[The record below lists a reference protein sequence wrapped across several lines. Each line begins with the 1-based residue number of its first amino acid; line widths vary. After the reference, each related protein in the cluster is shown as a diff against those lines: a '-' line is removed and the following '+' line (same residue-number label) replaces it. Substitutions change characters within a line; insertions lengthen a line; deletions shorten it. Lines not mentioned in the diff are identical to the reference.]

1 MIEYLLLL
9 VALLA
14 LSAFFSSSETA
25 YLSIEGVRLE
35 HERRRRLPGADR
47 AAALLAE
54 PRRLLASILVGNNL
68 VNTGAATVGAVI
80 AQELIG
86 GRGGLS
92 IVVATVAVTVLLVI
106 FGEIGPKSVA
116 LHHNMTVARYYSLPL
131 IWWSRLIAPAVA
143 ALDWLSRIWL
153 RIVGGAEE
161 AHSALSLGELRTAIV
176 QAREEGELEGQDTS
190 VLLGALRLGETQVRR
205 IMTPRPQIASIDSA
219 ATLEEAGRAFGEA
232 GFLRLPVRYGSA
244 DDYIGYLHGSDVVAE
259 LGRGN
264 RERRVR
270 EVMRDAPVESE
281 RASVQRVLT
290 AMQATGQ
297 HLMLL
302 IDEFGATTGL
312 VTLEDILELV
322 VGNIR
327 SETRAGSEPVPVRIA
342 GEEFVE
348 GRRGLTDLGAELEID
363 LSDEEAETVAGMLL
377 QRFRR
382 IPQAEESVDLYGYRW
397 TVAESDNR
405 RIRLVRFRKLNPI
418 QAHRD
423 DGDPRHDSRNDAARE
438 S

>member
-1 MIEYLLLL
+1 MIEYVLLLL
-9 VALLA
+9 ALLA

-35 HERRRRLPGADR
+35 HERQRRLPGADR
-47 AAALLAE
+47 AAGLLEE

-80 AQELIG
+80 AQELVG
-86 GRGGLS
+86 SSGGLS

-116 LHHNMTVARYYSLPL
+116 LHHNLTVARYYSLPL
-131 IWWSRLIAPAVA
+131 TWWSRLIAPAVV

-153 RIVGGAEE
+153 RIVGGEEE
-161 AHSALSLGELRTAIV
+161 AGSALSLGELRTAIV
-176 QAREEGELEGQDTS
+176 QARDEGELAGTDTS
-190 VLLGALRLGETQVRR
+190 VLLGALRLGETQIRR
-205 IMTPRPQIASIDSA
+205 IMTGRPQIASIDSS
-219 ATLEEAGRAFGEA
+219 ATLEEAGRAFGAA
-232 GFLRLPVRYGSA
+232 GFLRLPVRSGTA
-244 DDYIGYLHGSDVVAE
+244 DEYIGYLHGSDVVAE
-259 LGRGN
+259 LGRGH
-264 RERRVR
+264 RDRVVR
-270 EVMRDAPVESE
+270 DVMREPVFESE

-290 AMQATGQ
+290 QMQTTGH

-302 IDEFGATTGL
+302 IDEFGATSGL

-342 GEEFVE
+342 GEQFVE
-348 GRRGLTDLGAELEID
+348 GRRGLTDLGAQLEID
-363 LSDEEAETVAGMLL
+363 FSEEEAETVAGMLL
-377 QRFRR
+377 QRFHRV
-382 IPQAEESVDLYGYRW
+382 PQAEESIDLYGYRW
-397 TVAESDNR
+397 TVAESDSR
-405 RIRLVRFRKLNPI
+405 RVLLVRFRKLNPI
-418 QAHRD
+418 QAARD
-423 DGDPRHDSRNDAARE
+423 NGDTSGQ